1 MFRHELSRHELAEI
15 FDRSIRDRLVT
26 ESHAQDPTLVL
37 VGGQPGAGKTRVVAL
52 AERSHDG
59 AIAVV
64 GDDFRQFH
72 PDYARLMREDPL
84 RMPEVTA
91 QAAGAWARMSS
102 DSLRERRA
110 SVVFETTFRQ
120 PDAVV
125 ATAKEFRDA
134 GYRVEVR
141 ALAVPEAVSRLG
153 VLSRYAEQVRDQ
165 GTGRWTPQE
174 FHDVA
179 AEQMPKSLER
189 AIAEGHVD
197 RVLVVDRAG
206 RTLYA
211 SDIDAAHASAPDAR
225 DGAEAR
231 SAVDAGQRLDTL
243 DQGGA
248 RAWLGVLDRD
258 ANCVLD
264 RADLSSDVLATIDDL
279 RRDGDRI
286 AALAHEP
293 TSSAAAA
300 VTTRLSALGVRTSA
314 ARDSLEHLEHLEH
327 LAQQG
332 RASTLP
338 SRELRAHLTTKLD
351 TTLVAEAKLHSDAT
365 RTRREHT
372 PLSQER

>member
-102 DSLRERRA
+102 GFLRERRA

-125 ATAKEFRDA
+125 ATAKEFREA

-165 GTGRWTPQE
+165 GAGRWTPQE

-179 AEQMPKSLER
+179 AEQMPRSLER
-189 AIAEGHVD
+189 VIAEGHVD

-211 SDIDAAHASAPDAR
+211 SDIDAAQASSPDAR

-231 SAVDAGQRLDTL
+231 SAVDAGQRLETL

-248 RAWLGVLDRD
+248 RGWLGALDRD

-264 RADLSSDVLATIDDL
+264 RADLGSDVLATIDDL

-314 ARDSLEHLEHLEH
+314 ARDSLERLEH

-365 RTRREHT
+365 RTRMEHT